1 MTVRHIPDGYHTM
14 TPFVVAE
21 GAAKLIDF
29 IQQAFGA
36 EEVERM
42 AAPDGTVMHA
52 VVRIGD
58 SMLMLGESQGEW
70 KPMQI
75 GLCLYVTD
83 VDAVFARAL
92 EAGGTVVKPVTN
104 QFYGDRNGT
113 LRDPWG
119 NLWSV
124 GTHIED
130 VSPEDMKKRMDAA
143 MKQHG

>member
-70 KPMQI
+70 KPMQ
-75 GLCLYVTD
+75 
-83 VDAVFARAL
+83 
-92 EAGGTVVKPVTN
+92 
-104 QFYGDRNGT
+104 
-113 LRDPWG
+113 
-119 NLWSV
+119 

-143 MKQHG
+143 MKPHG